1 MKQSA
6 SNSPQNTSQLAGNIL
21 SQFKCTEQQS
31 EILSACAI
39 GGDDAN
45 RAFNQSITLKISG
58 NLNLNLLIQTLDSL
72 VQRHDNFRMRFD
84 LSRNLC
90 LIADSPKA
98 VLSRVSLSVK
108 EDLNVHLS
116 ELKKDFANHCF
127 DLQNGPLYQFN
138 LLSQLQTHYLSLTAH
153 HVICDG
159 WTLGLL
165 ISEIGAVYNA
175 LVHPEN
181 QLADPLSYVDFATL
195 ESSYHTSEQFISV
208 KNFWKHL
215 YKDFKPLP
223 ALPYSSARPSEYVY
237 KSNHISFP
245 LNDSSF
251 QHLRTVSD
259 KVGCSL
265 LVTMCSLFE
274 VLLYRK
280 SGVSSFVIGLP
291 TAAQP
296 LVNMNSLMGHCVNMI
311 PMLSN
316 VQGQWHFEQY
326 LSQRKQDFK
335 TALENRHITFGT
347 LLKHIRIDRGQST
360 LPLIPV
366 TFNIDRELIGDTLLE
381 GLSTELTINTREY
394 SSFDMIVN
402 ISRVGETLTIEC
414 DYNSALF
421 QHDDI
426 NELLVQYQ
434 YIINTICLSPETRIS
449 DCDLSDPLLTIQQ
462 LDSFNATVADY
473 PKTSTVHDLIL
484 KQAQITPNATAIRF
498 ENTSITY
505 AELINKVD
513 CYAKGLQGAGLMPGM
528 FAGVMLDRGPELMYT
543 LLAIMRLGAAYIP
556 IDPVFPEQ
564 RIQYML
570 TDSKTS
576 LLVCEDRFRFICPES
591 CQAYSTDQ
599 LMALANAESTLPVQD
614 NLLPAYVIYTSGSTG
629 LPKGVVMP
637 QRALVN
643 LLWSVKNQPGFT
655 PKDKLLALTTIS
667 FDIAGLE
674 LYLPLISGGTLV
686 LASSELSKDGDAI
699 IQLIAKENITVLQAT
714 PATFRLLSGFG
725 FKGHKNLKILCGG
738 EPLPHELAMEL
749 LPKCHS
755 LWNMYGPTET
765 CIWSS
770 AHQIK
775 NKDTKISIGQPLANT
790 TILILDDRHRP
801 LPKGKIGEIAIAGD
815 GLAHGYLNK
824 KELSAEKFIQHPLKE
839 NESIYLSGDLGFVDS
854 DNRLY
859 CLGRSDNQVKV
870 RGYRIETGEIESVI
884 LKNANY
890 REAVV
895 VPKLFGKDDVRLVA
909 FVKDIG
915 LKNRNFKLCKQ
926 TGLQLCLLEGEEL
939 EGLRSLLTKDL
950 PDYMVPG
957 IFMAVNAMP
966 LTPNAKTDRKFLTDL
981 DISAMF
987 QSGKSTIEDPSYN
1000 NTWSETELSIKPL
1013 WETALGVKSASRL
1026 DDFFASGG
1034 HSLIAIELMHQIEQE
1049 LGLKL
1054 PLSALFRKPSIA
1066 GLAQIINGET
1076 NGSGTYHYLVPV
1088 KPEGSNPPLYIVHGI
1103 GLEVMVFKDL
1113 ASHMDAN
1120 QPVYGVQAIGLSNNE
1135 FPPEKLEQIA
1145 AKYIQEIRAHN
1156 PKGPYLIAGHSAG
1169 SLLAYEIGRQLE
1181 KAGANI
1187 GMLAIFD
1194 YSLESTKKE
1203 ISNGQ
1208 KIIQY
1213 LLNFF
1218 PALLHALKM
1227 LIKYPKEAGK
1237 YYRTMIKLSINGIL
1251 ARFGK
1256 EIPDD
1261 DDPSREEFYKIMDA
1275 YISAFRHYEV
1285 MPFYGKVDLFRSEK
1299 KLYYLKDRKFL
1310 GWHPYAV
1317 KGVVIHEVEG
1327 DHDHMILGEY
1337 SEGFARKLQK
1347 AINRCLK
1354 MN

>member
-1 MKQSA
+1 MKESA
-6 SNSPQNTSQLAGNIL
+6 AHITSNASLNSGKVL

-31 EILSACAI
+31 EILSACVI

-45 RAFNQSITLKISG
+45 RAFNQSITLRFSG
-58 NLNLNLLIQTLDSL
+58 NLDITLLKQTLNLM

-84 LSRNLC
+84 LTKNLC
-90 LIADSPKA
+90 LIDDINDA
-98 VLSRVSLSVK
+98 VFSV
-108 EDLNVHLS
+108 LTLS
-116 ELKKDFANHCF
+116 EKDHLEHHLTDLKKTFAAVCF
-127 DLQNGPLYQFN
+127 NLQHGPLYQFH
-138 LLSQLQTHYLSLTAH
+138 LLSQGNTHYLSLTAH

-159 WTLGLL
+159 WTLGLV
-165 ISEIGAVYNA
+165 ISELGALYNA
-175 LVHPEN
+175 LLN
-181 QLADPLSYVDFATL
+181 KSSQLDEPLSYVDFAAA
-195 ESSYHTSEQFISV
+195 ESTYHTSEQFISV

-215 YKDFKPLP
+215 YKDFKPQA
-223 ALPYSSARPSEYVY
+223 ALPYTDQRPSDYVY
-237 KSNHISFP
+237 KSNHITFP
-245 LNDSSF
+245 LSESSF
-251 QHLRTVSD
+251 QSLRSVSD

-265 LVTMCSLFE
+265 LVTMCSVFE

-280 SGVSSFVIGLP
+280 SGVPSFVIGLP

-296 LVNMNSLMGHCVNMI
+296 LLNMNSLMGHCVNMI

-326 LSQRKQDFK
+326 LTQRKQDFK
-335 TALENRHITFGT
+335 TAFENRHITFGT

-366 TFNIDRELIGDTLLE
+366 TFNIDRELIGETLLE
-381 GLSTELTINTREY
+381 GVDTQLTINTREY

-402 ISRVGETLTIEC
+402 VSRVKEQLTIEC

-421 QHDDI
+421 NDEVV

-434 YIINTICLSPETRIS
+434 YLIDTICLQPETRIS
-449 DCDLSDPLLTIQQ
+449 DCDISDPLAAIQQ
-462 LDSFNATVADY
+462 LEAFNHTDAEY
-473 PKTSTVHDLIL
+473 PQSSTVHDLIL
-484 KQAQITPNATAIRF
+484 NQAQVRPDAVAIRF
-498 ENTSITY
+498 QETTITY
-505 AELINKVD
+505 SQLISGID
-513 CYAKGLQGAGLMPGM
+513 TYAKGLQAAGLKTGM
-528 FAGVMLDRGPELMYT
+528 YAGVMLDRGPEMMYS

-556 IDPVFPEQ
+556 IDPIFPEQ

-570 TDSKTS
+570 NDSKTT
-576 LLVCEDRFRFICPES
+576 LLICEDRFRFICPET
-591 CQAYSTDQ
+591 CQAFSPDQ
-599 LMALANAESTLPVQD
+599 ITALSNSGGTLPVQ
-614 NLLPAYVIYTSGSTG
+614 NNQLPAYIIYTSGSTG

-637 QRALVN
+637 QKSLVN
-643 LLWSVKNQPGFT
+643 LLCSMKNEPGFT
-655 PKDKLLALTTIS
+655 NTDSLLALTTIS

-686 LASSELSKDGDAI
+686 LASSEVSKDGDAI
-699 IQLIAKENITVLQAT
+699 IQLINKENISVLQAT

-725 FKGHKNLKILCGG
+725 FNGSKRLKILCGG
-738 EPLPHELAMEL
+738 EPLPQELAMDL

-765 CIWSS
+765 CIWSCLHHVT
-770 AHQIK
+770 A
-775 NKDTKISIGQPLANT
+775 KDTIISIGQPIANT
-790 TILILDDRHRP
+790 SILILDDKHRP
-801 LPKGKIGEIAIAGD
+801 LPKGKTGEIAIAGH
-815 GLAHGYLNK
+815 GLAVGYLGK
-824 KELSAEKFIQHPLKE
+824 KELSAEKFIQHPLDPE
-839 NESIYLSGDLGFVDS
+839 QRIYLSGDLGYIDS
-854 DNRLY
+854 NNRLY

-884 LKNANY
+884 VKNAYY

-895 VPKLFGKDDVRLVA
+895 VPKIFGKDDVRLVA
-909 FVKDIG
+909 FVKDLG
-915 LKNRNFKLCKQ
+915 VKNRNFKICKQ
-926 TGLQLCLLEGEEL
+926 TGLQLCLMEGEEL
-939 EGLRSLLTKDL
+939 EGLRNLLTKDL

-957 IFMAVNAMP
+957 ICLAVNAMP
-966 LTPNAKTDRKFLTDL
+966 LTPNAKTDRKFLSDL
-981 DISAMF
+981 DISPMF
-987 QSGKSTIEDPSYN
+987 QSGKTEASESADT
-1000 NTWSETELSIKPL
+1000 NTWNETELSIKPL
-1013 WETALGVKSASRL
+1013 WEAALGVKSASRL

-1034 HSLIAIELMHQIEQE
+1034 HSLIAIELMHQIESE
-1049 LGLKL
+1049 LGHKL

-1066 GLAQIINGET
+1066 GLAQLINGES
-1076 NGSGTYHYLVPV
+1076 SGAYHYLVPV
-1088 KPEGSNPPLYIVHGI
+1088 KPEGTNPPLYIIHGI

-1113 ASHMDAN
+1113 ASHMDSN

-1135 FPPEKLEQIA
+1135 FPPEKLEHIA

-1169 SLLAYEIGRQLE
+1169 SLLAYEVGRQLE

-1194 YSLESTKKE
+1194 YSLESTRKE
-1203 ISNGQ
+1203 MSNAH
-1208 KIIQY
+1208 KLLFY
-1213 LLNFF
+1213 LINFI
-1218 PALLHALKM
+1218 PAILHAVKM
-1227 LIKYPKEAGK
+1227 LVRYPGEALK
-1237 YYRTMIKLSINGIL
+1237 YYKNLLKLSVNGVL
-1251 ARFGK
+1251 SRFGK
-1256 EIPDD
+1256 DIPDDD

-1275 YISAFRHYEV
+1275 YIRAFRHYEL
-1285 MPFYGKVDLFRSEK
+1285 MPFYGKIDLFRSEK
-1299 KLYYLKDRKFL
+1299 KLYFLKDRKFL